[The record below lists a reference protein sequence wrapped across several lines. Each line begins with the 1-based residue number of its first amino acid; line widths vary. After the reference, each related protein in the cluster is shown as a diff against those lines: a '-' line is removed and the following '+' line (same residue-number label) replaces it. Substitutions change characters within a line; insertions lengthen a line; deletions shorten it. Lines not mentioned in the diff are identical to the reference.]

1 MRRRGDRGFTLIEL
15 VLALTIVA
23 LMLTI
28 LFSSLRVGLR
38 AWQRG
43 EERAEALEYSR
54 SMTQLVELALGGVYP
69 LQGRIDK
76 DKPVQIIFQGDE
88 DKLSFVTVSPPFPRS
103 VPLAFTAVTLSM
115 ATGPEPGLAIREK
128 ALPNFDPFERVAPD
142 VVDPTVVGIAFRYLR
157 DPDSDSW
164 EKTWDGGEERAIP
177 RAIEVTITAKIN
189 GRVEQRPPLTVP
201 VRVTAP

>member
-43 EERAEALEYSR
+43 EERAEALQYSR
-54 SMTQLVELALGGVYP
+54 SMSQLVELALGGAYP

-76 DKPVQIIFQGDE
+76 DKPVQILPAKTTNPSSQKNRAG
-88 DKLSFVTVSPPFPRS
+88 KLS
-103 VPLAFTAVTLSM
+103 
-115 ATGPEPGLAIREK
+115 
-128 ALPNFDPFERVAPD
+128 
-142 VVDPTVVGIAFRYLR
+142 VDDF
-157 DPDSDSW
+157 
-164 EKTWDGGEERAIP
+164 
-177 RAIEVTITAKIN
+177 
-189 GRVEQRPPLTVP
+189 
-201 VRVTAP
+201 